1 MEYDHLKLISDNPC
15 LKLYIEE
22 VNNSFAA
29 IKKFSGFVNVDAV
42 VTSMLVWLCCDAVG
56 EDWQTSD

>member
-1 MEYDHLKLISDNPC
+1 MEYDHLKLISDNPS

-42 VTSMLVWLCCDAVG
+42 VTSMLVWLCCDGVG
-56 EDWQTSD
+56 EGWQTSD